1 MKKLLSMIVASSL
14 ALSSTAMLASATEN
28 AFGIE
33 SNSTVGAGLDLKIK
47 GTSGLY
53 GDYADEAGAL
63 NIAVSALS
71 PEAGITAQAK
81 LDMRAVAEKWNE
93 YVQAGTDALVNGAGL
108 SAEAARAAVLANV
121 SLADSTFTLKIK
133 TDSAVTNGL
142 GDNVL
147 IWSTAA
153 GSLFE
158 QDGEIVVTEESGA
171 EVVEPSVSPGVEP
184 SVSPGVEPQSD
195 ESAIAESSKNVYT
208 VNMKVK
214 ATNEELDS
222 YFNSDALGEI
232 SVVINN
238 SKVTGIGGPYAIKAE
253 FDGNVLIDV
262 PGDENDMTIVLDEED
277 TCYVKLSK
285 RSSSGGGGGGI
296 VKPTATP
303 TAEPTETP
311 SAEPTETPSTEPT
324 ETPSVEPQKGGTA
337 NGAKL
342 NYEEKFA
349 YIQGYDEEDGSSSV
363 RPENNITRAEVAMIF
378 YRLLT
383 AESREKFES
392 NENPF
397 TDVNAEDWF
406 NTAIS
411 TATAAGIINGYDDG
425 TVRPNNAITR
435 AEFTA
440 IVSRFTSLVYEGDN
454 KFNDTDSHWAKE
466 AINNVAMTGWI
477 NGYEDGSFGPEKYIT
492 RAEAVT
498 IINRLLYR
506 TIEPAENNSKW
517 NDNANSKWYYDDM
530 EAASGTDNYTTSE

>member
-81 LDMRAVAEKWNE
+81 LDMSAVAEKWNE
-93 YVQAGTDALVNGAGL
+93 YVQAGTDALVNGADL

-147 IWSTAA
+147 TWSTAA

-158 QDGEIVVTEESGA
+158 QDGE
-171 EVVEPSVSPGVEP
+171 SV
-184 SVSPGVEPQSD
+184 
-195 ESAIAESSKNVYT
+195 IAESGKNVYT

-296 VKPTATP
+296 VKQTATP
-303 TAEPTETP
+303 TAEPSVTP

-363 RPENNITRAEVAMIF
+363 
-378 YRLLT
+378 
-383 AESREKFES
+383 
-392 NENPF
+392 
-397 TDVNAEDWF
+397 
-406 NTAIS
+406 
-411 TATAAGIINGYDDG
+411 
-425 TVRPNNAITR
+425 
-435 AEFTA
+435 
-440 IVSRFTSLVYEGDN
+440 
-454 KFNDTDSHWAKE
+454 
-466 AINNVAMTGWI
+466 
-477 NGYEDGSFGPEKYIT
+477 
-492 RAEAVT
+492 
-498 IINRLLYR
+498 
-506 TIEPAENNSKW
+506 
-517 NDNANSKWYYDDM
+517 
-530 EAASGTDNYTTSE
+530 

>member
-81 LDMRAVAEKWNE
+81 LDMSAVAEKWNE

-121 SLADSTFTLKIK
+121 SLADSTFTLKIT

-147 IWSTAA
+147 TWSTAA

-158 QDGEIVVTEESGA
+158 QDGE
-171 EVVEPSVSPGVEP
+171 SV
-184 SVSPGVEPQSD
+184 
-195 ESAIAESSKNVYT
+195 IAESGKNVYT